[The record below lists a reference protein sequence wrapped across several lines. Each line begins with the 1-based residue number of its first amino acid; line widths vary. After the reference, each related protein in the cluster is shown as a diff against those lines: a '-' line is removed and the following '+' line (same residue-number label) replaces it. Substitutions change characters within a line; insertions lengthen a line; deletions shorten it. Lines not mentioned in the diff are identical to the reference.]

1 MITALLAHP
10 YPRFSVISIPLLE
23 GLKEQFPQMDIRALY
38 DLYPDSSIDL
48 WEERKAVAHSSLIL
62 VVHPVFWNSVPALL
76 KKWFDEVLAYGFAY
90 GNGGDA
96 VKGKGV
102 LWIPSLGTGY
112 RDGEFPGEVEISEV
126 EAPIRRMWTFC
137 GAKWLDPEI
146 IDSRQPLTP
155 EQFSSIIDSLA
166 DRIADWESYHV

>member
-62 VVHPVFWNSVPALL
+62 VVHPVFWYSVPALL

-137 GAKWLDPEI
+137 GRDYRFPAAAHPRAVLFNH
-146 IDSRQPLTP
+146 R
-155 EQFSSIIDSLA
+155 FA
-166 DRIADWESYHV
+166 R

>member
-62 VVHPVFWNSVPALL
+62 VVHPVFWHSVPALL

-90 GNGGDA
+90 GKGGDA

-112 RDGEFPGEVEISEV
+112 RDG
-126 EAPIRRMWTFC
+126 
-137 GAKWLDPEI
+137 
-146 IDSRQPLTP
+146 
-155 EQFSSIIDSLA
+155 
-166 DRIADWESYHV
+166 